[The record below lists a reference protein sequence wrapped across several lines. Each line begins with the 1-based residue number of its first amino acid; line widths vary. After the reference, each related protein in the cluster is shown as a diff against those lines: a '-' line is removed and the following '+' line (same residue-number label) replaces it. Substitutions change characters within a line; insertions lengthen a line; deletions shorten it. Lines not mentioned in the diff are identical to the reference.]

1 MFLYEKSLFSRG
13 IVHSYFYLENDV
25 TKRSKTTNI
34 TPVCTERQSQRCN
47 NSAMRLVILLYL
59 ITMELLQ
66 NRIGTHFQATP
77 LFSMRTVSLASSQ
90 KNMAALTLTLGVNG
104 SLNSLQQCIKSTYT
118 DENTFFSQLECS
130 EFITEIFSSL
140 FCLLQFFFIFPVLLL
155 LLLNHTIL
163 C

>member
-1 MFLYEKSLFSRG
+1 MQCERFCIIPVLVPVPVSVLDQTSVNTPLQPGARSNRTRCKQDPVYLYEKSLFSRG

-77 LFSMRTVSLASSQ
+77 LFSMRAVSLASQSCGRVDSDTWR
-90 KNMAALTLTLGVNG
+90 L
-104 SLNSLQQCIKSTYT
+104 
-118 DENTFFSQLECS
+118 
-130 EFITEIFSSL
+130 
-140 FCLLQFFFIFPVLLL
+140 
-155 LLLNHTIL
+155 
-163 C
+163 